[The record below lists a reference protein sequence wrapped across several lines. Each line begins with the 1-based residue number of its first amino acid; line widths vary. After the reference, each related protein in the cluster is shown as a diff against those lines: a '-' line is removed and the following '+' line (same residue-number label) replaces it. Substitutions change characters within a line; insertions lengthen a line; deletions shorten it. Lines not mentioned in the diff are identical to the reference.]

1 MATPSPRP
9 APADWKGAAAVLAA
23 AEALPDAEAD
33 DEAEADEADADA
45 DAAEAEDWEAV
56 ADAEDEA
63 DEPDEGQLGLVLS
76 STLEP
81 LHRAVARVMVPAS
94 KPAIS
99 KATPSGRISTH
110 SQCRPGC
117 SCSGHSRR
125 SWKCFHSC
133 RCR

>member
-81 LHRAVARVMVPAS
+81 LHRAVARVMVLSVSAWLQLLRTQQEILEMFS
-94 KPAIS
+94 LLQMQV
-99 KATPSGRISTH
+99 ISTAL
-110 SQCRPGC
+110 QVPIL
-117 SCSGHSRR
+117 
-125 SWKCFHSC
+125 FA
-133 RCR
+133 